1 MVCLTFGTNLL
12 MEIRMLLKHG
22 SIGDKCISM
31 DPEEKIVLIFGHMGP
46 FKGLPTML
54 SAFEKITKERS
65 DVQLVIA
72 GANHPNFPGY
82 LDEFI
87 KNAPPKVVFTGY
99 VPEKI
104 CVGYSAWPML
114 S

>member
-1 MVCLTFGTNLL
+1 
-12 MEIRMLLKHG
+12 MLNAF
-22 SIGDKCISM
+22 DK
-31 DPEEKIVLIFGHMGP
+31 L
-46 FKGLPTML
+46 
-54 SAFEKITKERS
+54 TKERN